1 MYNYF
6 TAGQM
11 GNFLIKLK
19 CSRDA
24 YMESDLQLFRFCNLL
39 DIPMF
44 NFWRVS
50 LQIFDSQLTMEFF
63 SQAEIQYLGIQ
74 LELL

>member
-6 TAGQM
+6 TASQICS
-11 GNFLIKLK
+11 FLIKLN

-24 YMESDLQLFRFCNLL
+24 YVESDLQLFRFCNLL

-50 LQIFDSQLTMEFF
+50 LQIFDSQLIMKFF